1 MKSNEIL
8 DQLNNPS
15 FKVDLT
21 KMLYKTYQLSSLN
34 NEYLKTLLEIQ
45 VECRELLKGKTESE
59 IDDLILDKMEEIEKK
74 IYERTNDKIPE
85 DLDFFS
91 SDEK

>member
-1 MKSNEIL
+1 MNSDEIF

-15 FKVDLT
+15 FKIDLT

-34 NEYLKTLLEIQ
+34 NEYLRTLLEIQ
-45 VECRELLKGKTESE
+45 IECRYLLKGKTESE
-59 IDDLILDKMEEIEKK
+59 IDDVILDKMEEIEKK
-74 IYERTNDKIPE
+74 IYERTNNKLPE

-91 SDEK
+91 SDTD

>member
-1 MKSNEIL
+1 MDSKEIL

-34 NEYLKTLLEIQ
+34 NEYLRTLLEMQI
-45 VECRELLKGKTESE
+45 ECRELLKGKTESE
-59 IDDLILDKMEEIEKK
+59 INDFILDSMEKLEKK
-74 IYERTNDKIPE
+74 IYERSNNKLPE

-91 SDEK
+91 SDEN